1 MVSSGL
7 LVTRTRQIFY
17 LGNAE
22 LGDRIIMTLCG
33 TRKSD
38 EGRDHWV
45 EMQRES
51 DGKLIALAF
60 VSRAFE

>member
-1 MVSSGL
+1 MIDRAEWQWFRQASS

-38 EGRDHWV
+38 EGRDHGWKCS
-45 EMQRES
+45 EKAMES
-51 DGKLIALAF
+51 
-60 VSRAFE
+60 